1 MLNDYRHLSPAIAQS
16 ITLWHACINQRDFSQ
31 LPTLIHPEA
40 IFRSPMAYQA
50 YESAA
55 AMIMILTTV
64 IQVFENFT
72 YHRELMTEDGKN
84 IVLEFSAN
92 IGNRQLKGIDMI
104 RFDEQGKI
112 VEFEVMIRPFS
123 GLQAL
128 GLAMSQR
135 LGGTLE
141 PYHAQPT
148 S

>member
-1 MLNDYRHLSPAIAQS
+1 MLNNDRHASAAIAQS
-16 ITLWHACINQRDFSQ
+16 IKLWHTCIEQRDFS
-31 LPTLIHPEA
+31 LLATLIHPEA

-50 YESAA
+50 YESST

-72 YHRELMTEDGKN
+72 YHREFMTEEGNN

-104 RFDEQGKI
+104 RFDEQGRI

-135 LGGTLE
+135 LGESLG
-141 PYHAQPT
+141 PYQAQPT
-148 S
+148 P